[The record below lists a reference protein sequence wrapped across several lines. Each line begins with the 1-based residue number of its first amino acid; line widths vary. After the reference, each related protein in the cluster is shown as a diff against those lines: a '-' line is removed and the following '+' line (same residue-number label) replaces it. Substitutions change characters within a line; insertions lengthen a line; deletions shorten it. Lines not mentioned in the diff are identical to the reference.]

1 VRWFMISPGW
11 SWTHQGLSASVFFFF
26 FAVLGFELRAYTLS
40 HSASPF
46 WCWFFFFLDKV
57 SLTIY
62 LPGLA
67 LNHNLPDLCLL
78 GS

>member
-40 HSASPF
+40 HSTSPYLRWVF
-46 WCWFFFFLDKV
+46 WDRVSWTICLRLTLNLDPCD
-57 SLTIY
+57 LY
-62 LPGLA
+62 LL
-67 LNHNLPDLCLL
+67 
-78 GS
+78 SS